1 MIAKLTGIIDT
12 LTQGHVILDVNGVGY
27 LVQASNRTL
36 SRIGGTGDP
45 ASLLIETVI
54 REDAFTLFGFADTA
68 EQEWFKLLTSVQGV
82 GAKAGLA
89 ILSVS
94 APDKIALAIAAQD
107 KAAIQAAD
115 GVGPKLAT
123 RILTEL
129 KDKAANSDLS
139 SAPSTISYDE
149 IASNEPTANSSIDN
163 DAISAL
169 VNLGYARSDAFTAVT
184 KAKAQ
189 ANDNLQDLIR
199 LALEKFEEKNHK
211 SRIFYF
217 RKFVFFDNFFRGS
230 S

>member
-1 MIAKLTGIIDT
+1 MIAKLTGRIDT
-12 LTQGHVILDVNGVGY
+12 ITQGALILDVQGVGY

-36 SRIGGTGDP
+36 SRIGGKGDP

-54 REDAFTLFGFADTA
+54 REDAFTLFGFADQA

-89 ILSVS
+89 ILSVNT
-94 APDKIALAIAAQD
+94 PDKIALAIAAQD

-129 KDKAANSDLS
+129 KDKAANIDLS
-139 SAPSTISYDE
+139 PTANAVTYDE
-149 IASNEPTANSSIDN
+149 IAADEPPADAGLDN

-169 VNLGYARSDAFTAVT
+169 VNLGYARSDAYNAVT

-189 ANDNLQDLIR
+189 ANDNLQELIR
-199 LALEKFEEKNHK
+199 LALKEL
-211 SRIFYF
+211 SA
-217 RKFVFFDNFFRGS
+217 
-230 S
+230 

>member
-1 MIAKLTGIIDT
+1 MIAKLTGVIDT
-12 LTQGHVILDVNGVGY
+12 LGQGYLILDVNGVGY
-27 LVQASNRTL
+27 LVQASTRTL
-36 SRIGGTGDP
+36 SRIGGKGDP

-54 REDAFTLFGFADTA
+54 REDAFTLFGFADKA

-89 ILSVS
+89 ILSVNT
-94 APDKIALAIAAQD
+94 PDKIALAIAAQD

-129 KDKAANSDLS
+129 KDKAANIDLGANPQSVSFSD
-139 SAPSTISYDE
+139 
-149 IASNEPTANSSIDN
+149 IASDEPTPDTGIDN

-184 KAKAQ
+184 KAKPQ

-199 LALEKFEEKNHK
+199 LALKEL
-211 SRIFYF
+211 SA
-217 RKFVFFDNFFRGS
+217 
-230 S
+230 

>member
-1 MIAKLTGIIDT
+1 MIAKLTGVIDT
-12 LTQGHVILDVNGVGY
+12 IGTNYLILDVNGVGY

-36 SRIGGTGDP
+36 SRIGGKGDP
-45 ASLLIETVI
+45 TSVLIETVI

-89 ILSVS
+89 ILSVN

-129 KDKAANSDLS
+129 KDKAANIDLG
-139 SAPSTISYDE
+139 TTLETVSYND
-149 IASNEPTANSSIDN
+149 IASDEPTIDSGIDN

-189 ANDNLQDLIR
+189 SNDNLQDLIR
-199 LALEKFEEKNHK
+199 LALKEL
-211 SRIFYF
+211 SA
-217 RKFVFFDNFFRGS
+217 
-230 S
+230 

>member
-12 LTQGHVILDVNGVGY
+12 ITQGALILDVQGVGY

-36 SRIGGTGDP
+36 SRIGGKGDP

-54 REDAFTLFGFADTA
+54 REDAFTLFGFADQA

-89 ILSVS
+89 ILSVNT
-94 APDKIALAIAAQD
+94 PDKIALAIAAQD

-129 KDKAANSDLS
+129 KDKAANIDLS
-139 SAPSTISYDE
+139 PTANAVTYDE
-149 IASNEPTANSSIDN
+149 IASDEPAADAGLDN

-169 VNLGYARSDAFTAVT
+169 VNLGYARSDAYTAVT

-189 ANDNLQDLIR
+189 ANDNLQELIR
-199 LALEKFEEKNHK
+199 LALKEL
-211 SRIFYF
+211 SA
-217 RKFVFFDNFFRGS
+217 
-230 S
+230 

>member
-12 LTQGHVILDVNGVGY
+12 LSQGYLILDVNGVGY

-36 SRIGGTGDP
+36 SRIGGKGDP

-54 REDAFTLFGFADTA
+54 REDAFTLFGFADQA

-89 ILSVS
+89 ILSVNT
-94 APDKIALAIAAQD
+94 PDKIALAIAAQD

-129 KDKAANSDLS
+129 KDKAANIDLS
-139 SAPSTISYDE
+139 PSSQAVSYDE
-149 IASNEPTANSSIDN
+149 IATEEATADTGIDN

-189 ANDNLQDLIR
+189 APKESNDNLQDLIR
-199 LALEKFEEKNHK
+199 LALKEL
-211 SRIFYF
+211 SA
-217 RKFVFFDNFFRGS
+217 
-230 S
+230 

>member
-1 MIAKLTGIIDT
+1 MIAKLTGFIDT
-12 LTQGHVILDVNGVGY
+12 LAQGYLILDVNGVGY

-36 SRIGGTGDP
+36 SRIGAKGDS

-54 REDAFTLFGFADTA
+54 REDAFTLFGFADQA

-89 ILSVS
+89 ILSVNT
-94 APDKIALAIAAQD
+94 PDKIALAIAAQD

-129 KDKAANSDLS
+129 KDKAANIDL
-139 SAPSTISYDE
+139 APAPQSVSYRD
-149 IASNEPTANSSIDN
+149 IAADEPTTDSGIDN

-169 VNLGYARSDAFTAVT
+169 VNLGYQRSDAFTAVT

-199 LALEKFEEKNHK
+199 LALKEL
-211 SRIFYF
+211 SA
-217 RKFVFFDNFFRGS
+217 
-230 S
+230 

>member
-12 LTQGHVILDVNGVGY
+12 IGPNHLILDVNGAGY

-36 SRIGGTGDP
+36 SRIGAKGDP
-45 ASLLIETVI
+45 TSVLIETVI
-54 REDAFTLFGFADTA
+54 REDAFTLFGFADAA

-89 ILSVS
+89 ILSVNT
-94 APDKIALAIAAQD
+94 PDKIALAIAAQD

-129 KDKAANSDLS
+129 KDKAANMDLS
-139 SAPSTISYDE
+139 AAPQSVSYNEITDE
-149 IASNEPTANSSIDN
+149 EPQSDPSIDN

-169 VNLGYARSDAFTAVT
+169 VNLGYQRSDAFTAVT

-189 ANDNLQDLIR
+189 SNDNLQDLIR
-199 LALEKFEEKNHK
+199 LALKEL
-211 SRIFYF
+211 SA
-217 RKFVFFDNFFRGS
+217 
-230 S
+230 

>member
-12 LTQGHVILDVNGVGY
+12 IGPNHLILDVNGVGY

-36 SRIGGTGDP
+36 SKIGGKGDP
-45 ASLLIETVI
+45 TSVLIETVI
-54 REDAFTLFGFADTA
+54 REDAFTLFGFADAA

-89 ILSVS
+89 ILSVNT
-94 APDKIALAIAAQD
+94 PDKIALAIAAQD

-129 KDKAANSDLS
+129 KDKAANIDISPAPQSVSYSEITNEEPQSD
-139 SAPSTISYDE
+139 P
-149 IASNEPTANSSIDN
+149 SIDN

-169 VNLGYARSDAFTAVT
+169 VNLGYQRSDAFTAVT

-189 ANDNLQDLIR
+189 SNDNLQDLIR
-199 LALEKFEEKNHK
+199 LALKEL
-211 SRIFYF
+211 SA
-217 RKFVFFDNFFRGS
+217 
-230 S
+230 

>member
-1 MIAKLTGIIDT
+1 MFAKLTGTIDT
-12 LTQGHVILDVNGVGY
+12 LSQGYLILDVQGVGY

-36 SRIGGTGDP
+36 SRIGQKGDP
-45 ASLLIETVI
+45 ASLLIETNV
-54 REDAFTLFGFADTA
+54 REDAITLFGFADAA

-89 ILSVS
+89 ILSVNT
-94 APDKIALAIAAQD
+94 PDKIAVAIAAQD

-129 KDKAANSDLS
+129 KDKAANIDLS
-139 SAPSTISYDE
+139 PTPQSVNYSE
-149 IASNEPTANSSIDN
+149 IATDEPAADTGIDN

-169 VNLGYARSDAFTAVT
+169 VNLGYQRSDAFTAVT

-199 LALEKFEEKNHK
+199 LALKEL
-211 SRIFYF
+211 SA
-217 RKFVFFDNFFRGS
+217 
-230 S
+230 